1 MQYGLTYNSYNS
13 WTLPLNLAIG
23 FHILVAVS
31 IVVLPDLLKP
41 RPKFEDIYTV
51 NLVNISEIAP
61 QQEVAQPEPAPAPP
75 EPVKPVET
83 KEAVAIAE
91 PIKPVEPPKPAKP
104 VSIKPLKR
112 KVKKKVVKKPD
123 PQRQQEL
130 QRKTLADALKAEQE
144 AARQARL
151 AAEEAARQQK
161 LLEENYRQIQKQ
173 TASIA
178 KNTTS
183 SSANTNRGARS
194 NRAADQYG
202 ANLKGRIMQFWSL
215 PQFKTWD
222 DSIEAIVTIRISPSG
237 KITKQRFVQKSSDPT
252 FDQFVRRT
260 LQSATPLPPI
270 PRALKNELDQDIDLR
285 FSPSGI
291 R

>member
-1 MQYGLTYNSYNS
+1 MQYSLTYNSYNS

-23 FHILVAVS
+23 FHIMIAVS

-51 NLVNISEIAP
+51 NLVNISEVQP
-61 QQEVAQPEPAPAPP
+61 QQQAAQPEPQPPPP
-75 EPVKPVET
+75 EPA
-83 KEAVAIAE
+83 KEAVAIAD
-91 PIKPVEPPKPAKP
+91 PVKPVEPPKPVKP

-112 KVKKKVVKKPD
+112 KVKKKVVKQPD
-123 PQRQQEL
+123 PQRQQEIK
-130 QRKTLADALKAEQE
+130 RKAMADALKAEEE

-161 LLEENYRQIQKQ
+161 LLEADYRRIQKQ
-173 TASIA
+173 SSDIAKTASSIRP
-178 KNTTS
+178 S
-183 SSANTNRGARS
+183 GGAQVS
-194 NRAADQYG
+194 GAVGQYR
-202 ANLKGRIMQFWSL
+202 ANLGGRIMQFWSL

-222 DSIEAIVTIRISPSG
+222 DSVEAIVTVRISPSG
-237 KITKQRFVQKSSDPT
+237 KIMKQKFVQKSSDPT

-260 LQSATPLPPI
+260 LQSAEPLPPI
-270 PRALKNELDQDIDLR
+270 PRALRKEIDQDITLR
-285 FSPSGI
+285 FTSSGI